1 MDLYTVFSEPP
12 FNASA
17 EVLITPV
24 APSIFTLDTESKSSP
39 PIATDELPDALTSA
53 PKATDWSPVVVAFA
67 PMAIPCPE
75 PESPF
80 TFN

>member
-1 MDLYTVFSEPP
+1 MDLYASFSVPP
-12 FNASA
+12 FNSVA

-24 APSIFTLDTESKSSP
+24 APLISTLDTESKSSP
-39 PIATDELPDALTSA
+39 PIATDELPDALVSA
-53 PKATDWSPVVVAFA
+53 PKATDWSPVVEVFA

-75 PESPF
+75 PEFPF